1 MGVQDVLMLEVS
13 PQGLS
18 HRGRAHLTAQLSAPP
33 CLQIGILRGYLESQ
47 GPMKT
52 GKMATHNSGLCAV
65 LYSKIFKQ
73 VRGQGWPRQQG
84 RVPVTGPGP
93 RPLHVPESAFKQQS
107 AHAALWK
114 SLVPPLVVAVVSPKC
129 RPKVA

>member
-18 HRGRAHLTAQLSAPP
+18 HRGRAHLIAQLSAPP
-33 CLQIGILRGYLESQ
+33 HPQIGILRGYLESQ

-52 GKMATHNSGLCAV
+52 GKMTTHNSGLCAV

-73 VRGQGWPRQQG
+73 VSGQGWPRQQG
-84 RVPVTGPGP
+84 RVASDTSRTQTSPCARVSVQTAVSSCST
-93 RPLHVPESAFKQQS
+93 LEIISATFGL
-107 AHAALWK
+107 AL
-114 SLVPPLVVAVVSPKC
+114 SSPKC
-129 RPKVA
+129 RPEVA